1 MVDIYTAFQ
10 SDFPP
15 YGKTQ
20 RNRQASHSKEAREIK
35 LQANRTL
42 NEGVLFE

>member
-10 SDFPP
+10 SDFSP
-15 YGKTQ
+15 YGNPQ
-20 RNRQASHSKEAREIK
+20 RKRQASHSKEAREIK

-42 NEGVLFE
+42 KKGVLFE